1 MGILKDC
8 IKGQKVS
15 SIPIWFM
22 RQAGRYLPEFRE
34 IRSKNENFI
43 KLCLNPDLS
52 KEITIQPLR
61 RFNLDA
67 AIIFSDILFV
77 PYALGQ
83 NVEFKKNFGPKLSE
97 LNIDE
102 ILKTKEE
109 DIFKRLNPIYDLI
122 KITLKDRALINKDLI
137 GFVGA
142 TWTILVYMLN
152 RESPKNNL
160 DKNIFNH
167 EYLEELISK
176 IVYTQKLH
184 IKKQVE
190 SGATIIQIF
199 DSWAGLLDEDKKN
212 KYIYKP
218 TKEIVEF
225 TKSLGVEVICFP
237 RSIKSYK
244 DFCEVVKPS
253 AINIDYDVDPYK
265 ISKEINLPIQGGM
278 DPKCLLL
285 DKDDILKNAKKY
297 LEIFKNHNYIFNLG
311 HGVLPTTN
319 PDNIKLL
326 VDFVKDFK

>member
-1 MGILKDC
+1 MSPIEEVIINKKSN
-8 IKGQKVS
+8 IN
-15 SIPIWFM
+15 PIWIM

-43 KLCLNPDLS
+43 KLCLNPNLS

-97 LNIDE
+97 LNINE

-176 IVYTQKLH
+176 IIYTQKLH

>member
-1 MGILKDC
+1 MKPLN
-8 IKGQKVS
+8 KVIIDKNTS
-15 SIPIWFM
+15 FNPIWIM

>member
-8 IKGQKVS
+8 IKSKNITEV
-15 SIPIWFM
+15 PVWFM

-176 IVYTQKLH
+176 IIYTQKLH

-199 DSWAGLLDEDKKN
+199 DSWAGLLDDDKKN